1 MEKERSSGTETAT
14 SGAWIRRQKARAAC
28 AGVLPE
34 RSWATDQADF
44 REEIASGEEL
54 PGKKSE
60 LKQLGEKQAVVF
72 TVVLWNV

>member
-1 MEKERSSGTETAT
+1 MVHGSEDRKH
-14 SGAWIRRQKARAAC
+14 
-28 AGVLPE
+28 VLPVLVSCQKE
-34 RSWATDQADF
+34 AGPLIQADF

-54 PGKKSE
+54 PGRKSE